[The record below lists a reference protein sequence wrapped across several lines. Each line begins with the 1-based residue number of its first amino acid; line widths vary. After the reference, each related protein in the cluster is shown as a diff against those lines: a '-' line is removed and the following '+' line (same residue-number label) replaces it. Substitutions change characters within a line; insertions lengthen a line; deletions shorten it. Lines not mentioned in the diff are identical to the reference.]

1 MFDIGAR
8 SILFFLFAVGA
19 NAVEPQLE
27 WSFETQGKIYASPV
41 IADLENDGSPEI
53 IVAASR
59 AQTLFCLDGRGS
71 QRWAY
76 TLEDRLSDGFQAT
89 PSVGDY
95 DGDGKKEIFWLTR
108 GGTAGCLDALG
119 KLIWRVFLNDQFDYT
134 GPVLADL
141 NNDNHAEIVFGSE
154 SGTLY
159 CLDDTG
165 VVLWRYQSEG
175 HVRGVSA
182 VAKINGAGRVYAVF
196 GGGLEACFDAEGNIL
211 WQHKEGLPRGQ
222 RWSAVAIG
230 DLDADGRLESVCA
243 TEDFQVIAR
252 DAETGAERWRFKGK
266 GNIDQTCSFALA
278 DFDNSGKLDVVTG
291 DSSGNV
297 YRIRE
302 GQAAWSAD
310 VRGSIVQGPSIGDVD
325 GDGALEIL
333 VCSRSN
339 RLVCLSQDGQE
350 KWQYATVAA
359 PLTTPALGDVDG
371 DNQIEVIFTAKDRFV
386 HCLSVDGAAGQA
398 KLPWP
403 MLGHDAQLSNNAAGA
418 AFTPPPVAESIL
430 DTPVLAMDRFVPL
443 HMGNNR
449 IPVHFRNNNF
459 RSRHLEAVV
468 EVKCPEGNAVST
480 IISHVCEPYETKDS
494 VLELLVV
501 SGGAYALSARL
512 LDMGTGALLE
522 TLQDAATVIP
532 FEEERREAQA
542 LENTSAELIREIQDV
557 SLKQRAEIACY
568 QAREALSKALEE
580 PYEDATVKIK
590 IQRVQTATTN
600 YKNELAR
607 LYALQATP
615 APVQNFAVVPETTLR
630 KVFQDEPCLTSLREP
645 QPIQINLARNEYEGA
660 QVIIAPLW
668 SDLTQVSMKPG
679 ALKQENGEGTI
690 PAANVR
696 VQRVGYVPIGPS
708 EYNFRVEKQGLYP
721 DVLFPADSVDIPAA
735 QCAQPYFVTVKTE
748 ADTPPGDYSGAIV
761 VTAGGNSL
769 NIPIHVHVW
778 DFVLPEETTL
788 KTSFWMN
795 EGYIKAFYNYPDR
808 VPFEVRKKFYDLH
821 LEHRM
826 SPIKDFSM
834 DLLEDFEYLMTHG
847 QNCFFIPIP
856 DKMEPDKMEAYK
868 KTVLETRAFLQEKGW
883 ADKALFYSRD
893 EVAVMA
899 RHLIP
904 EVMEMNAWIKS
915 FLPEWPRLET
925 SAPEQALVGGV
936 DIWCPTIDNFYP
948 AFLKTRMAQGDRLWM
963 YTVWGR
969 PGIMI
974 EFPATDHRVM
984 FWECWKYGAE
994 GFLYWGTTHWDLN
1007 TQGEDRW
1014 PARPWIT
1021 YNRQPGHNGCG
1032 YMVYPGPDGTPLP
1045 SIRMSAARDGIEDY
1059 EYFHC
1064 LKTLL
1069 ASKGALAPEDIRQQS
1084 ERALAVDPK
1093 VVTDHKR
1100 FTENPQD
1107 ILDARAHIAE
1117 LIEMVTK
1124 F

>member
-1 MFDIGAR
+1 M
-8 SILFFLFAVGA
+8 LLLLAVGA
-19 NAVEPQLE
+19 NAAAPQLE
-27 WSFETQGKIYASPV
+27 WSFETQGKIYASPIIV
-41 IADLENDGSPEI
+41 DLDNDGSPEI
-53 IVAASR
+53 IIAASR
-59 AQTLFCLDGRGS
+59 AQTIFCLDGRGG
-71 QRWAY
+71 QRWSY
-76 TLEDRLSDGFQAT
+76 TLDDGMSDGFQAT
-89 PSVGDY
+89 PSAADY
-95 DGDGKKEIFWLTR
+95 DSDGKKEVFWLTR
-108 GGTAGCLDALG
+108 GGTAGCLDAQG

-134 GPVLADL
+134 APVLADL
-141 NNDNHAEIVFGSE
+141 NNDDRLEIVFGSE

-165 VVLWRYQSEG
+165 VVQWRYQSEG
-175 HVRGVSA
+175 SIRGVPG
-182 VAKINGAGRVYAVF
+182 VAKINGVGRVYATF

-230 DLDADGRLESVCA
+230 DLDADGRQESVCA

-252 DAETGAERWRFKGK
+252 DAETGEERWRFKGK

-297 YRIRE
+297 YRIGE
-302 GQAAWSAD
+302 GQVVWSAD
-310 VRGSIVQGPSIGDVD
+310 VRDSIVQGPSIGDVD

-350 KWQYATVAA
+350 QWQYATEAA
-359 PLTTPALGDVDG
+359 PLTTPALGDVDQDG
-371 DNQIEVIFTAKDRFV
+371 QIEIIFTAKDRFV
-386 HCLSVDGAAGQA
+386 RCLSVNGEAAHA

-403 MLGHDAQLSNNAAGA
+403 MLAHDPQLSNNVTGA
-418 AFTPPPVAESIL
+418 AFTPPPPAESIL
-430 DTPVLAMDRFVPL
+430 DTPLFSIDHFAPL

-449 IPVHFRNNNF
+449 IPVHFRNNSF
-459 RSRHLEAVV
+459 RGRHLEAVV
-468 EVKCPEGNAVST
+468 EVKCPEGNVVSKT
-480 IISHVCEPYETKDS
+480 ISHVCEPYETADS
-494 VLELLVV
+494 HLELMVLM
-501 SGGAYALSARL
+501 GGEYALSARL
-512 LDMGTGALLE
+512 LDVGTGALLD
-522 TLQDAATVIP
+522 TVQDSATVVP
-532 FEEERREAQA
+532 FEEERREAGE
-542 LENTSAELIREIQDV
+542 LEQTAAALIREIQDV
-557 SLKQRAEIACY
+557 SLKQRAEAACH
-568 QAREALSKALEE
+568 QAQNALNKAL
-580 PYEDATVKIK
+580 DDFSDSTTIKNKVQCVQIAATML
-590 IQRVQTATTN
+590 
-600 YKNELAR
+600 KNELAR
-607 LYALQATP
+607 LYAIHATP
-615 APVQNFAVVPETTLR
+615 VPVWNFAVVPETTLR
-630 KVFQDEPCLTSLREP
+630 KVFQDEPCLTSLRVP
-645 QPIQINLARNEYEGA
+645 QTIRIHLARNEYEGA
-660 QVIIAPLW
+660 QVIVVPLW
-668 SDLTQVSMKPG
+668 SALKQVIVKPG
-679 ALKQENGEGTI
+679 ALKQENGPGTI
-690 PAANVR
+690 PEGNIH

-721 DVLFPADSVDIPAA
+721 DVLFSEDPVDIPAS

-748 ADTPPGDYSGAIV
+748 MDTLPGDYSGTIDV
-761 VTAGGNSL
+761 VAGENALS
-769 NIPIHVHVW
+769 IPIQVHVW
-778 DFVLPEETTL
+778 DFALPKETTL

-808 VPFEVRKKFYDLH
+808 VPFDVRKKFYDLH

-868 KTVLETRAFLQEKGW
+868 KNVLETRAFLQEKGW

-904 EVMEMNAWIKS
+904 DVMEMNAWIKS

-925 SAPEQALVGGV
+925 SAPEQALAGGV
-936 DIWCPTIDNFYP
+936 DIWCPTIDNFNP

-974 EFPATDHRVM
+974 EFPATDHRLM

-1007 TQGEDRW
+1007 TQGEERW

-1045 SIRMSAARDGIEDY
+1045 SVRMSVARDGIEDF
-1059 EYFHC
+1059 EYF
-1064 LKTLL
+1064 TLL
-1069 ASKGALAPEDIRQQS
+1069 QSLLTSKGALAPEPLRKQA
-1084 ERALAVDPK
+1084 EEELAVDPK
-1093 VVTDHKR
+1093 VVMDNKR
-1100 FTENPQD
+1100 FTENPED
-1107 ILDARAHIAE
+1107 ILNARARIAE
-1117 LIEMVTK
+1117 LIERLK
-1124 F
+1124 KH